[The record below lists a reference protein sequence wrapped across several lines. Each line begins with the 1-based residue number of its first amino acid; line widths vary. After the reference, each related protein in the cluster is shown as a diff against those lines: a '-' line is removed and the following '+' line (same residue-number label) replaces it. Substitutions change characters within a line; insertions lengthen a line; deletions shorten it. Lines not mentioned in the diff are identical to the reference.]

1 MDDQKATRIT
11 DTLENVSGVRA
22 QPSLGV
28 GNNFIIRG
36 FQNPNIYRNGLRAN
50 Q

>member
-11 DTLENVSGVRA
+11 DALENVSGVRA

-28 GNNFIIRG
+28 GNNFIICG